1 MDRKFSSITQS
12 YNLSQQYDVMRNCNS
27 LLVTNIGGDP
37 VTVDGKL
44 LLPGTVGALSIT
56 SNVIGDSWA
65 IGGNENEVYNKRT
78 IVVKF
83 AGTGANPLIEVTQK
97 FFE

>member
-1 MDRKFSSITQS
+1 MDRKFNSITQT
-12 YNLSQQYDVMRNCNS
+12 YTLSRQYDVQPNCNA
-27 LLVTNIGGDP
+27 LMVANIGGDP
-37 VTVDGKL
+37 VEVDGKL

-56 SNVIGDSWA
+56 SNIMGDSFA
-65 IGGNENEVYNKRT
+65 IGGNENEIYNKRT

>member
-1 MDRKFSSITQS
+1 MDRKFNSITQL
-12 YNLSQQYDVMRNCNS
+12 YNLSQQYDIMSKCNS

-56 SNVIGDSWA
+56 SNILGDSFA
-65 IGGNENEVYNKRT
+65 IGGNENEIYNKRT

-83 AGTGANPLIEVTQK
+83 AGTGANPLIEITQK
-97 FFE
+97 YFE

>member
-1 MDRKFSSITQS
+1 MYNKFSDHTQT
-12 YNLSQQYDVMRNCNS
+12 YTLSQQYNVQPNCNS

-37 VTVDGKL
+37 VTVNGKL
-44 LLPGTVGALSIT
+44 LLPGIVGQLSIT
-56 SNVIGDSWA
+56 SNILGDAFA

-78 IVVKF
+78 IVVRF
-83 AGTGANPLIEVTQK
+83 AGTGANPMIEVTQK

>member
-1 MDRKFSSITQS
+1 MDRKFNSITQL
-12 YNLSQQYDVMRNCNS
+12 YTQSQQYDVTRNCNS

-56 SNVIGDSWA
+56 SNILGDSFA

-78 IVVKF
+78 IVVRF
-83 AGTGANPLIEVTQK
+83 AGTGANPLLEVTQK
-97 FFE
+97 YFE